1 MGAGGEFTPPI
12 VKRKIIV
19 FQKTLSLSL
28 LDDEHD
34 DNVEDNRFFT
44 FVLTMMM
51 MMWSSLGL
59 FSSCFSTNATHTRGL
74 FCVVFVQANFGQKKL
89 FRVAVTK
96 SKTTIAYFFSKTDQ
110 FVNENLDFCCI
121 AFLLELILLFLS
133 RARFFTGAFRD
144 HS

>member
-1 MGAGGEFTPPI
+1 VCALKHTRERERVKFDHARRLGGRWGIYPSN
-12 VKRKIIV
+12 RKKENNSIPEN
-19 FQKTLSLSL
+19 SLSL

-96 SKTTIAYFFSKTDQ
+96 SKTTIAYFFPKLTNS
-110 FVNENLDFCCI
+110 
-121 AFLLELILLFLS
+121 
-133 RARFFTGAFRD
+133 
-144 HS
+144 